1 MKTHDGQLTLETKG
15 VWIPI
20 CIWDNKGLTLQEK
33 AILVKIESFKE
44 CFASNE
50 YLAEFADVS
59 VSRIK
64 QILKSLEEKGFIYRS
79 TDRKGKVIVKRV
91 ISVDKAKFYGID
103 LDDSE
108 LDRGRD
114 LGQETTPTK
123 DRKLSQVRTGNCPDN
138 SKANNKDNNP
148 HTPASGGDESEK
160 PKSGHAIKNADYT
173 VEDVVEL
180 YNEVCGELLPRCNA
194 INDSRIRSARKL
206 SQLKLVNG
214 KQPFIDG
221 GLDAWKVYFAKAIS
235 NPFNTGNN
243 DRAWKANFDYLMRE
257 AKALMILGI

>member
-1 MKTHDGQLTLETKG
+1 MSQDTLQVTDIFSQGYGLAPKLVMKDKALSIEAKAIYAYLASYSGAGKTSFPSVSLVCGDLGISRQRFNKYRKQLEDAGLLTVTQVKNKG
-15 VWIPI
+15 VFSHNVYTLNVRP
-20 CIWDNKGLTLQEK
+20 TLQNPTTGKPTTEN
-33 AILVKIESFKE
+33 ATTN
-44 CFASNE
+44 SN
-50 YLAEFADVS
+50 
-59 VSRIK
+59 
-64 QILKSLEEKGFIYRS
+64 SL
-79 TDRKGKVIVKRV
+79 
-91 ISVDKAKFYGID
+91 
-103 LDDSE
+103 
-108 LDRGRD
+108 
-114 LGQETTPTK
+114 
-123 DRKLSQVRTGNCPDN
+123 N
-138 SKANNKDNNP
+138 SNSINNP

-206 SQLKLVNG
+206 SQLKLVSG
-214 KQPFIDG
+214 KQPFIEG
-221 GLDAWKVYFAKAIS
+221 GLDAWKVYFAKAIN